1 MSISIIGLLVLIFV
15 PMAQLWARVFWL
27 QGSLD
32 QWWLLIPVFW
42 IFPLSVVPSIMI
54 YLGKVAPGGG
64 GKGPPYD
71 YWMWVPII
79 MKMVAGLIVKT
90 YFAHIGIFGFIL
102 PFILQIAATTLP
114 HYIRSF
120 TLCGKVQ
127 FNTLTKSISDAII
140 ENGVADIAVVGI
152 KYVPLLG
159 TAFSIIG
166 HVPGL
171 GSMIDQIIWS
181 VIYAGTYIVI
191 NMING
196 IDLGNYCNL
205 QNFGRPSDQI
215 GAIVLF
221 VLSCILGW
229 MDSAVSAISSISNP
243 VDYAQ
248 SYATDY
254 AQNYATNRYYGD
266 NDND

>member
-1 MSISIIGLLVLIFV
+1 M
-15 PMAQLWARVFWL
+15 
-27 QGSLD
+27 
-32 QWWLLIPVFW
+32 
-42 IFPLSVVPSIMI
+42 

-79 MKMVAGLIVKT
+79 MKIVAGMIVKT
-90 YFAHIGIFGFIL
+90 FFEDIGIFGFIL

-114 HYIRSF
+114 HYIRSY

-127 FNTLTKSISDAII
+127 LNTLTKSISDAII

-159 TAFSIIG
+159 TLFSFIG
-166 HVPGL
+166 KIPYLGGL
-171 GSMIDQIIWS
+171 VDQIIWS

-196 IDLGNYCNL
+196 IDLGSYCNL
-205 QNFGRPSDQI
+205 PNFGRPSDKV

-229 MDSAVSAISSISNP
+229 MDSAIGAVTSIGDPTSYAQ
-243 VDYAQ
+243 DYA
-248 SYATDY
+248 SSY

-266 NDND
+266 SD

>member
-1 MSISIIGLLVLIFV
+1 
-15 PMAQLWARVFWL
+15 MAQLWARVFWL
-27 QGSLD
+27 DGSLD

-42 IFPLSVVPSIMI
+42 VFPLSVVPGVMM

-79 MKMVAGLIVKT
+79 MKIIIGWIAET
-90 YFAHIGIFGFIL
+90 YFEDMGILKFIL
-102 PFILQIAATTLP
+102 PFIIQIGATTLP
-114 HYIRSF
+114 HYIRSY

-127 FNTLTKSISDAII
+127 LNTLTKSISDAII
-140 ENGVADIAVVGI
+140 ENGVADIGVVGI

-166 HVPGL
+166 RLPGL
-171 GSMIDQIIWS
+171 GGIIDQIIWS

-205 QNFGRPSDQI
+205 PNFGRPSDKV

-221 VLSCILGW
+221 ILSCILGW
-229 MDSAVSAISSISNP
+229 MDSAVDAVSSIGDPTS
-243 VDYAQ
+243 
-248 SYATDY
+248 Y
-254 AQNYATNRYYGD
+254 AQNYAANRYYG
-266 NDND
+266 NDD

>member
-27 QGSLD
+27 DGSLD
-32 QWWLLIPVFW
+32 KWWLLIPVFW
-42 IFPLSVVPSIMI
+42 MFPLSVVPAVMM
-54 YLGKVAPGGG
+54 YLNKVAPGGG

-71 YWMWVPII
+71 YWMWIPII
-79 MKMVAGLIVKT
+79 MKTLVGWIVET
-90 YFAHIGIFGFIL
+90 YFEDIGILGFIL
-102 PFILQIAATTLP
+102 PFILQLAATTLP
-114 HYIRSF
+114 HYIRSY

-127 FNTLTKSISDAII
+127 LNTLTKSISDAII

-152 KYVPLLG
+152 KYVPLIG
-159 TAFSIIG
+159 TLFSIIEYI
-166 HVPGL
+166 PLL
-171 GSMIDQIIWS
+171 GGIVDQVIWS

-205 QNFGRPSDQI
+205 PNFGRPSDKV

-221 VLSCILGW
+221 ILSCILGW
-229 MDSAVSAISSISNP
+229 MDSAVGALTSIGSPSS
-243 VDYAQ
+243 YAQ
-248 SYATDY
+248 S
-254 AQNYATNRYYGD
+254 YATNRYYGD
-266 NDND
+266 ND